1 MVLMLGIFFLGLETA
16 KAAEEQKPPTAEQKP
31 AEPEDKP
38 LGPGW
43 LSLDCCVGPLDNA
56 IANGKGVLEKA
67 LGIGISGFLDTSY
80 TWSSNH
86 PRSPSDISG
95 RYFHKDHN
103 KIVFN
108 DFNLTLD
115 KPEKDWGVGFH
126 FVGDFGR
133 TGELLREATLWNKKL
148 QKQPSAELREAFLTT
163 TIPIGEGLQIKAGKF
178 VTLLG
183 AEILPTPG
191 ARNPNISDSFMFLF
205 SIPFTH
211 TGALFTYPVLK
222 TLSISAGPVT
232 GWDNPHD
239 NNSRP
244 SFLGGV
250 NFTPIDTFAFTSNVI
265 VGPEQ
270 RHQNGRTR
278 FVISNVA
285 TIKPMSDLTF
295 ILDYDYG
302 HEEKV
307 TASLRDATWQGFSAI
322 ASYDW
327 TERVNTALRGEWFND
342 RDGARLGGDFFGT
355 HANVNVGEVTLTGAY
370 KFTKMLV
377 GRAEVRQDWSDRR
390 FYQRGSSSADK
401 NQTTLALQVIYT
413 Y

>member
-1 MVLMLGIFFLGLETA
+1 MKKSMMWLALVLVFVAFKPA
-16 KAAEEQKPPTAEQKP
+16 HAAEEAKGLA
-31 AEPEDKP
+31 
-38 LGPGW
+38 PGW
-43 LSLDCCVGPLDNA
+43 LSLDSSVGLLDKK
-56 IANGKGVLEKA
+56 IEEGKGAIEKA
-67 LGIGISGFLDTSY
+67 LLGISISGFFDASY
-80 TWSSNH
+80 TWSSN
-86 PRSPSDISG
+86 RAGSISG

-103 KIVFN
+103 DVVFN
-108 DFNLTLD
+108 DFNLTID

-126 FVGDFGR
+126 IVGDFGR

-148 QKQPSAELREAFLTT
+148 QKQPSAELREAFLTF
-163 TIPIGEGLQIKAGKF
+163 TIPIGEGLQVKGGKF

-222 TLSISAGPVT
+222 SLSISAGPVT

-244 SFLGGV
+244 SFLGGL
-250 NFTPIDTFAFTSNVI
+250 NFTPTDAFAFASSVI
-265 VGPEQ
+265 AGPEQ
-270 RHQNGRTR
+270 RHNNGRTR

-285 TIKPMSDLTF
+285 TIKPISPLTL
-295 ILDYDYG
+295 ILNYDYG
-302 HEEKV
+302 HEEK
-307 TASLRDATWQGFSAI
+307 ASLGGTRDATWQGVTAI

-327 TERVNTALRGEWFND
+327 TDRFTTALRGEWFND

-355 HANVNVGEVTLTGAY
+355 HANVTVGEVTLTGAY
-370 KFTKMLV
+370 KFTKMLM

-390 FYQRGSSSADK
+390 IYQRGSSNADK
-401 NQTTLALQVIYT
+401 NQTTLAVQLIYGF
-413 Y
+413 